1 MIGRLASRLSR
12 TREVLSRALRRC
24 SGPRCEPETLE
35 ELEAAL
41 IRADLGPRL
50 AAELVGALTGADP
63 LGALRG
69 AMERVLLDV
78 DRSLAVAP
86 EPPTVYLF
94 VGANGVGKTT
104 FIAKVAR
111 MFSRERKVLVA
122 AADTFRAAAVEQLEV
137 LSRLAGFRV
146 VARGY
151 GVDPASVVHEAVE
164 QARREGAEYVL
175 VDTAGRLHTKGG
187 LLAQLAKIRRV
198 LERMG
203 AGPHET
209 LLVLDAGVGQ
219 NGLVQARQFNEV
231 VPLSGVAV
239 AKLDGTARGGIVF
252 AVERELGVPVK
263 LVGLGESLEDIAFF
277 DRRDFVRAILPEG
290 GGDEAR

>member
-24 SGPRCEPETLE
+24 GGPRFEPETLE

-111 MFSRERKVLVA
+111 MLSRERSVLVA

-137 LSRLAGFRV
+137 LSRSAGFRV

-164 QARREGAEYVL
+164 QGRREGAGYVL

-219 NGLVQARQFNEV
+219 NGLVQARQFNEA

-277 DRRDFVRAILPEG
+277 DKEDFVRAILPEG